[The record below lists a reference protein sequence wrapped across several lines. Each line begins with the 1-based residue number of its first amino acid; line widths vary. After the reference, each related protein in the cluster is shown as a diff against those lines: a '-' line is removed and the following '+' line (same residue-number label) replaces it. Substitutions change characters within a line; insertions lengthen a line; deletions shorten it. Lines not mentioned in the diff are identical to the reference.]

1 MTVPQKCLTG
11 EREGTMESRGTG
23 LQHKEQEMRIFLM
36 RTLIPSFTKG
46 EGGGGEGGGGGWGA
60 LADIT

>member
-1 MTVPQKCLTG
+1 
-11 EREGTMESRGTG
+11 MESRGTG
-23 LQHKEQEMRIFLM
+23 LRHEEQEMRIFLM
-36 RTLIPSFTKG
+36 RTLIPSFAKG

>member
-36 RTLIPSFTKG
+36 RTLIPSFKK
-46 EGGGGEGGGGGWGA
+46 GGGGGGAGGCGA